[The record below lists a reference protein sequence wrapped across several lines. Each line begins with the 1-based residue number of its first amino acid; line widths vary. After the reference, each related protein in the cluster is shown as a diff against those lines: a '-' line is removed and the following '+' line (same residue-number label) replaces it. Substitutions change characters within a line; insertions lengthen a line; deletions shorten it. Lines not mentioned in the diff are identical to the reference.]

1 MTVVA
6 GESVD
11 EQLRVKTEVL
21 LGSTCNEITDG
32 APVKKYTRFIYILHV
47 FIVCQASLLAVR
59 YIPMCRY

>member
-11 EQLRVKTEVL
+11 VQLRVKTEVL

-32 APVKKYTRFIYILHV
+32 APVKKYTRFIILHV